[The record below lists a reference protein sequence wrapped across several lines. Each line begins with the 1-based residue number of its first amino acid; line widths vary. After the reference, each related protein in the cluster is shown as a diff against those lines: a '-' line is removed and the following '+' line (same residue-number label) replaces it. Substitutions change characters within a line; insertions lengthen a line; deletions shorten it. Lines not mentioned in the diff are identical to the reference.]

1 MSSNHQLND
10 EPIQSVLQESKA
22 FGFLGPGPI
31 EAHID
36 HAMSFIPWVVDRSQ
50 IMDLGSGGGVPGLV
64 IAAELSRTG
73 KLDGKTIT
81 LVDANQRRCAFL
93 EDAVGELGVGSDVV
107 VVHGRAEELARLDRM
122 RHQFDCVVARSF
134 GPPAVVA
141 ECAAG
146 FLAVNGCLVVSEP
159 PDQRADRW
167 NEQGLAKLGL
177 ELSERAS
184 RTGSRLQVMNVS
196 TLCDDKY
203 PRRNGIPAK
212 RPLF

>member
-1 MSSNHQLND
+1 MSSTHQLND

-22 FGFLGPGPI
+22 LGFLGPGPI
-31 EAHID
+31 EVHID
-36 HAMSFIPWVVDRSQ
+36 HAISFMPWLLEHSQ

-64 IAAELSRTG
+64 LATELSRSG
-73 KLDGKTIT
+73 KLRGKNIT

-93 EDAVGELGVGSDVV
+93 EDAVGKLGLGSNVV
-107 VVHGRAEELARLDRM
+107 VVHGRAEELARLDTM
-122 RHQFDCVVARSF
+122 RHQFDCVIARSF

-146 FLAVNGCLVVSEP
+146 FLAVDGCLVVSEP
-159 PDQRADRW
+159 PDQRAARW
-167 NEQGLAKLGL
+167 NEQGLAKVGL
-177 ELSERAS
+177 ELSERAT
-184 RTGSRLQVMNVS
+184 RTGSSLQVMKLV
-196 TLCDDKY
+196 TLCDDTY